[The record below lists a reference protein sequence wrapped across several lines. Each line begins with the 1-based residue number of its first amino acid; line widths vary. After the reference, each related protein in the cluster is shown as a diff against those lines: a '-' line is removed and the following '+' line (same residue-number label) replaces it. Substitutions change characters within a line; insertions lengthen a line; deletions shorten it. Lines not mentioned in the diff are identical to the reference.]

1 MPMKI
6 FGWGKEEE
14 QPNDKKASLILP
26 EEQRENLESDKSIL
40 GDDSGA
46 HEQRMQK
53 VAEREVQV
61 AAEDSL
67 KKIHII
73 QMGRCPVCGEHLSQ
87 HLTANIC
94 EACGWHK
101 YDSPKSGKVRVHLKG
116 SPDVIEGDH
125 AYVLKEGGCLVI
137 KGDIVFARIP
147 ADSYAWV
154 EYVWTDEEL
163 EQRKKQF
170 HIVVVVYY
178 LDFVQVLSLWW
189 FDCSPDVECDYSQ
202 NCGYTQGDEGGLHA
216 FLSQED
222 LDSCTLFKLCLVCLK
237 SGVIPWN
244 QGGDVMLHNAVNDL
258 SEERERVLYGEL
270 ELAVIGKRAVN
281 KGKELG
287 ELCICRREQQ

>member
-14 QPNDKKASLILP
+14 QPVDKKASIILP

-40 GDDSGA
+40 GDNSGA

-73 QMGRCPVCGEHLSQ
+73 QRGRCPVCGEHLSQ

-94 EACGWHK
+94 ESCGWHK
-101 YDSPKSGKVRVHLKG
+101 YDSPKAGKVRVHLKE

-170 HIVVVVYY
+170 QDQLQITCGWCGGEADVNKDGFHLIHVAFGTSQERYCFCCDECYEAFRKMYPSRVHR
-178 LDFVQVLSLWW
+178 
-189 FDCSPDVECDYSQ
+189 DCYER
-202 NCGYTQGDEGGLHA
+202 NCNDCNLCIKRYGDEAEGMRILA
-216 FLSQED
+216 KD
-222 LDSCTLFKLCLVCLK
+222 KL
-237 SGVIPWN
+237 
-244 QGGDVMLHNAVNDL
+244 
-258 SEERERVLYGEL
+258 
-270 ELAVIGKRAVN
+270 RA
-281 KGKELG
+281 KKY
-287 ELCICRREQQ
+287 QK